1 MNESVNRRTL
11 ARVNSG
17 LTHRADD
24 HVSEVA
30 RRISISL
37 SYVAPAEKF
46 RPTWKLAAF
55 VVAIEVLIGL
65 AVVGLLGTAR

>member
-1 MNESVNRRTL
+1 
-11 ARVNSG
+11 
-17 LTHRADD
+17 
-24 HVSEVA
+24 VSEVA